1 MVSLCSLVCPGFYH
15 GIKGVHHCVQPFYV
29 LIMCVC
35 EFLCQDSACVGQKVL
50 DPPET
55 GVNKQSWAPQYAR
68 NRTDKC
74 TLNCSAIAPAPSPFD
89 FLTTN
94 SLLPPHFPWVDTDCL
109 TLHWSSWKWKIT
121 CLILNLQECMHLM
134 LWTFAVYR
142 LCCVPQIFIWWTC
155 LFFLN

>member
-1 MVSLCSLVCPGFYH
+1 MVSLVCPGFYR

-55 GVNKQSWAPQYAR
+55 GVNRQSWAPQCAR

-74 TLNCSAIAPAPSPFD
+74 TLNCSAIAPAPPPIWFLNYKFIVASSLSLGWYRLPYSSLKFLEVEDYVFD
-89 FLTTN
+89 FKSSRMYAFDALN
-94 SLLPPHFPWVDTDCL
+94 VCCVPPV
-109 TLHWSSWKWKIT
+109 
-121 CLILNLQECMHLM
+121 
-134 LWTFAVYR
+134 
-142 LCCVPQIFIWWTC
+142 CVPQIFIWWTC